1 MTARRVS
8 VRDPATD
15 RLIERQMRNWELARA
30 QRPPVPVETRPEVE
44 DFICVSRMVG
54 VDDLEVAQHLGRRLG
69 WPVFDREVL
78 EAMAGDDEIR
88 QRIYASMDERD
99 LSWWEETLR
108 SLAQSEFVR
117 NDYFHRLC
125 QTLLSLAR
133 QGPCVFVGRGADLI
147 LPRDRGF
154 RVRLVAPEAS
164 RIQKFAREHGL
175 SPDEAAREVRRRDQE
190 RAEFFLHHFRVDAN
204 DPFRHDISINL
215 DRVPVGVAAE
225 IILAARHA
233 RRAAEAA

>member
-1 MTARRVS
+1 MTTRLTLG
-8 VRDPATD
+8 DPATA
-15 RLIERQMRNWELARA
+15 RLVERQMRNWELARS
-30 QRPPVPVETRPEVE
+30 QRPPQRRAARPEVE

-54 VDDLEVAQHLGRRLG
+54 VDDLEVANRLGKRLG

-99 LSWWEETLR
+99 LSWWEEALR

-154 RVRLVAPEAS
+154 RVRLVAPERS
-164 RIQKFAREHGL
+164 RVEKFARDHGM
-175 SPDEAAREVRRRDQE
+175 SPAEAAREVRKRDRE
-190 RAEFFLHHFRVDAN
+190 RAEFFRHHFGVDAN

-215 DRVPVGVAAE
+215 DRVPIEAAAE
-225 IILAARHA
+225 MILAARQI
-233 RRAAEAA
+233 RQRA